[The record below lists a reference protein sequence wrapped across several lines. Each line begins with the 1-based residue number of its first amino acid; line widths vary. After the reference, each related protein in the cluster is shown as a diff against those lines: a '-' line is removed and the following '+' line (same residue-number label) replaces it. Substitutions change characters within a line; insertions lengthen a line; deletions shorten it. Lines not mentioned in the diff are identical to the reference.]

1 MSAIT
6 TTRWMDAGKTW
17 FAVSGIGPEL
27 TPGAERLFMGYERHG
42 DEWRCGYQADTA
54 GLEVCWRNFSSCA
67 ELMLRQA
74 AGLEPVPW
82 RNALR
87 EVCRRPRGPDC
98 DWWLTGSAALAV
110 RGAPIEPGDLDLVCT
125 ADAALCLG
133 EVFADAM
140 IEPVVRADS
149 NWISDYWGRAFL
161 SARIEWIGG
170 PKPEVDRPSP
180 CDFGPVA
187 ASRLD
192 TVAWEGWLLQV
203 PPLDLQR
210 AVSLRRGLTD
220 RVSLIDALGQPS

>member
-1 MSAIT
+1 
-6 TTRWMDAGKTW
+6 
-17 FAVSGIGPEL
+17 L
-27 TPGAERLFMGYERHG
+27 MGYERRG
-42 DEWRCGYQADTA
+42 DEWRYRHRADTP

-82 RNALR
+82 RAALR
-87 EVCRRPRGPDC
+87 ELCRRTSGLAR

-110 RGAPIEPGDLDLVCT
+110 RGAPIDPGDVDLVCT
-125 ADAALCLG
+125 AEGALRLG
-133 EVFADAM
+133 QVFADAL

-170 PKPEVDRPSP
+170 PKPEVDSPSP

-187 ASRLD
+187 ASRLEA
-192 TVAWEGWLLQV
+192 VAWEGWQLRV

-210 AVSLRRGLTD
+210 AASLRRGLTD
-220 RVSLIDALGQPS
+220 RVSLIDALG

>member
-6 TTRWMDAGKTW
+6 TARWTEAGKTW
-17 FAVSGIGPEL
+17 FAVSGVGPEL
-27 TPGAERLFMGYERHG
+27 TTGAEHLLMGYERHG
-42 DEWRCGYQADTA
+42 DSWRCGYHADTP

-82 RNALR
+82 RKALH
-87 EVCRRPRGPDC
+87 ELCRRTSGLEC

-110 RGAPIEPGDLDLVCT
+110 RGAPIEPGDLDLVCS
-125 ADAALCLG
+125 AAAAVHLG
-133 EVFADAM
+133 QVFAEAM
-140 IEPVVRADS
+140 IEPVVLADS
-149 NWISDYWGRAFL
+149 SWISDYWGRAFL

-170 PKPEVDRPSP
+170 PKPEVDSPSP

-187 ASRLD
+187 AARLER
-192 TVAWEGWLLQV
+192 VGWEGWQLRV

-220 RVSLIDALGQPS
+220 RVSLIDALG